1 MGECQMGPI
10 IFVKNYRGKFTL
22 SFFSFLFFWLA
33 MQIHFV
39 EQNTEVLRER
49 CIKLYKGCK
58 KFMAALAEAY
68 DGDIAFADALE
79 EFGGGRDDPIS
90 IAIGGPV
97 ISKFITAFREIAN
110 YKELLR
116 SQVEHM
122 LSNRLIQFA
131 NVDLQNAKDCRRRY
145 EKAAFGYDQ
154 AREKFMSIKKGTRP
168 EIVSELEEDLQNS
181 RSSFERCRFNLVNAL
196 TSIEAK
202 KKYEFLESL
211 SAVVDAHMRYF
222 KQGYELF
229 SQLEPFIYEV
239 LTYSQQSKEMAH
251 VEQDELA
258 KRIQEYRT
266 QVELEN
272 QRASGDI
279 ETSTSADG
287 IHVVGT
293 NSYKS
298 IEALMQSTAKGKV
311 QTIKQGYLLKR
322 SSNLRGDWKRRF
334 FVLDS
339 HGTLYYYRNSGSKP
353 MGSVS
358 QHSTYASELGSGMFG
373 RFRLGHHRSSQSDEN
388 LGCHTVDLR
397 TATIKIDAEQTDLRF
412 CFRIISPLKTY
423 TLQAE
428 NGAERKVWVD
438 KITGVIVSLLNSH
451 LTEQQYDDR
460 KMNIENSG
468 LSDAYGSG
476 PPSGEFHTSVVTSED
491 DPTLSGHNR
500 VVRILREVRGND
512 TCAECGA
519 SEPDW
524 ASLNLGI
531 LICIE
536 CSGVHRNLGVHI
548 SKVRSLTFDVK
559 VWEPAIMDLFR
570 ELGNAYCNSVWE
582 GLLQVEDERGDVSKM
597 ITKPVHR
604 DPILAKEKYIQAKYM
619 EKQLVVKV
627 NTKPDLPSPAALIW
641 EAVKAKNI
649 REVYHLLVASSASI
663 NIIYDQANPDDMHHV
678 TDQRELDGTNLR
690 ERKPVDPASC
700 ERLVNSGE
708 ISNCLQGCSLL
719 HLACHVG
726 DRTMLELLLQ
736 FGADVNARDFHGRTP
751 LHHCILSRN
760 NPFAKILA
768 RRGSSPSIKDGGG
781 KSALERAMEL
791 GAITDDELFILLA
804 GSS

>member
-604 DPILAKEKYIQAKYM
+604 DPILAKEKYIQAK
-619 EKQLVVKV
+619 
-627 NTKPDLPSPAALIW
+627 
-641 EAVKAKNI
+641 
-649 REVYHLLVASSASI
+649 
-663 NIIYDQANPDDMHHV
+663 ANPDDMHHV